1 METFSAASRVR
12 ENINELFESQLAPG
26 DAYIKFQLT
35 SDITAL
41 LSMEQVQE
49 SLIVEAEQI
58 TPLPSMPKSSI
69 GMMNS
74 RDRVFCIFDLAE
86 LLSLPSKSITPRQ
99 YQIIILQTKSQQ
111 PIYIGLAVS
120 ELQGILRRVTEQVQ
134 PLPFNAFAANLVP
147 FFKGAVVEEKKIIPV
162 LEFDRI
168 LQTLIAASD

>member
-1 METFSAASRVR
+1 MQTSSAASRVR
-12 ENINELFESQLAPG
+12 ENINELFEAQLAPG

-35 SDITAL
+35 LDITAL

-49 SLIVEAEQI
+49 SSIVEAEQI
-58 TPLPSMPKSSI
+58 TPLPSMPKSCI

-86 LLSLPSKSITPRQ
+86 LLSLPSKSVAPRQ

-120 ELQGILRRVTEQVQ
+120 ELQGILRRSLEQFQ
-134 PLPFNAFAANLVP
+134 LPPLDTFAANLIP
-147 FFKGAVVEEKKIIPV
+147 FLKGAVVEEKKIIPV

-168 LQTLIAASD
+168 LQTLTTANN